1 MYPKIILHK
10 QREQSWLF
18 GHPWIFSK
26 AIKENLDI
34 VAGSLITLY
43 SHEGIFLGIGYYNKN
58 QTIAIRMLT
67 KNEEAIDTTWFY
79 NKLNNLKNYRQKF
92 LKDTN
97 AYRLCYGESDK
108 IPGLVVDVYG
118 LTAVIQINTKGI
130 EKLLPLIIESLN
142 LLGFSSYIVDCNSI
156 SAKKEKVSVKQD
168 VQSGLQ
174 IKAIENG
181 IHILIPIIKAQ
192 KTGWFCD
199 QRDNR
204 LLVKE
209 LVEKQNIKTVLN
221 LFSYTGGFSLYALK
235 GGAKKVVNVDQDEG
249 ALDLFKQMVLLN
261 NLPSSCENI
270 HLDIWQYFQKYHE
283 TFDLVI
289 VDPPAFVKDESKKA
303 QGLKGYLNIFKNAIP
318 KVKKGGFMMVYSCSH
333 YIKEE
338 DMQWILRQAYEQTSR
353 EFQTVK
359 TLSQSFDHPV
369 PAWFEQSSYLKGYL
383 LLDML

>member
-1 MYPKIILHK
+1 MYPKITLHK

-26 AIKENLDI
+26 AIYETLDI
-34 VAGSLITLY
+34 AAGSLISLY
-43 SHEGIFLGIGYYNKN
+43 SFEGIFLGIGYYNKN

-79 NKLNNLKNYRQKF
+79 NRLNYLKNYRQKF
-92 LKDTN
+92 LKNTN

-118 LTAVIQINTKGI
+118 QTAVIQINTKGI
-130 EKLLPLIIESLN
+130 EKLLPFIIESLR
-142 LLGFSSYIVDCNSI
+142 LLGFSSHIIDCSSI

-168 VQSGLQ
+168 GLLPEK
-174 IKAIENG
+174 IEAIENN
-181 IHILIPIIKAQ
+181 ITILIPIHKAQ

-204 LLVKE
+204 LQVME
-209 LVEKQNIKTVLN
+209 LVENQNIKTVLN

-235 GGAKKVVNVDQDEG
+235 GGAKKVVNVDQDQS
-249 ALDLFKQMVLLN
+249 ALDLFQQMVLLN
-261 NLPSSCENI
+261 NLPPSYENI
-270 HLDIWQYFQKYHE
+270 HLDIWQYFQKDLE

-318 KVKKGGFMMVYSCSH
+318 KVRKGGFMMVYSCSH

-338 DMQWILRQAYEQTSR
+338 DMQWILRQAFAQTSR
-353 EFQTVK
+353 QFQSVK